1 MRKNLLLKKFFIY
14 VFAFIVFLI
23 MFFPLYGLILTSIQP
38 ENIIRSRN
46 LSFFPKEIIFSHFAE
61 VLKPDH
67 ISNLYVGMKNSLII
81 SILTSFLCLILG
93 FPAAY
98 SLSRLDLPAKNI
110 ILGSLISIYFLPTIL
125 FVIPLFVILVSYQLD
140 DTILSLAVPY
150 TAFILPFVI
159 WILKSFIDKLP
170 IEVEEAAKID
180 GCSTFQILFYI
191 IFPLLRPGIIAAFI
205 FAFILSWVEFLTPLI
220 FTNNLKIST
229 VALGLFR
236 STIDIK
242 IGQQAAAAI
251 ITLIPV
257 TILMIFFQQYIT
269 KVVLTGSNK

>member
-14 VFAFIVFLI
+14 VFAFLVFLI

-98 SLSRLDLPAKNI
+98 SLSRLNLPAKNI

>member
-98 SLSRLDLPAKNI
+98 SLSRLNLPAKNI

-191 IFPLLRPGIIAAFI
+191 IFPLLRPGIIASFI

>member
-14 VFAFIVFLI
+14 AFAFIVFLI

-98 SLSRLDLPAKNI
+98 SLSRLNLPAKNI

-140 DTILSLAVPY
+140 DTILSLAIPY